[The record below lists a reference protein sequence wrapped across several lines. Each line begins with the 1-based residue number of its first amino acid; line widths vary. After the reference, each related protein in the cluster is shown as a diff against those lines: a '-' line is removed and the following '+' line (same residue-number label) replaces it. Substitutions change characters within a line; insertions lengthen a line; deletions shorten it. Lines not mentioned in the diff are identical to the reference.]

1 MHDNAKKNPASSY
14 PKITSPKDRF
24 FNSSEAAYGLTQNPP
39 KKT

>member
-24 FNSSEAAYGLTQNPP
+24 FNSGEVAYGLDQNPP